1 MRASEKT
8 RRLTGLALLTA
19 IVAVLQVVASFV
31 KFGPFSITLALA
43 PILIGAALYGPKAGA
58 YLGGVFGVVVLIA
71 CILGWDPGGNALWNA
86 NPFLTACIC
95 LVKGIAAG
103 LAAGVVYRAIVG
115 KSLAHGTMMAGSIV
129 AGIVSPVVNTGLFV
143 LCLSLLFHDILVTW
157 AAGSELVYYVIF
169 TLTGINFVL
178 ELVINLVLST
188 VIVRVVGARGYAR

>member
-19 IVAVLQVVASFV
+19 IVAVLQVVASFI
-31 KFGPFSITLALA
+31 KFGPFTITLALA

-58 YLGGVFGVVVLIA
+58 YLGGVFGLVVLIA

-103 LAAGVVYRAIVG
+103 LAAGAVYRAVVG
-115 KSLAHGTMMAGSIV
+115 GSRAHGRMMTGSIV
-129 AGIVSPVVNTGLFV
+129 AGIVSPLVNTGLFV
-143 LCLSLLFHDILVTW
+143 LCLTLLFHDILVEW
-157 AAGSELVYYVIF
+157 AAGSELIYYIVF
-169 TLTGINFVL
+169 GLTGINFVL
-178 ELVINLVLST
+178 ELVLNLVLST
-188 VIVRVVGARGYAR
+188 VIVRVVGARKHA

>member
-19 IVAVLQVVASFV
+19 IVAVLQVVASFI
-31 KFGPFSITLALA
+31 KFGPFTITLALA

-58 YLGGVFGVVVLIA
+58 YLGGVFGLVVLIA
-71 CILGWDPGGNALWNA
+71 CILGWDPGGSTLWNA

-115 KSLAHGTMMAGSIV
+115 GSRAHGRMMTGSIV
-129 AGIVSPVVNTGLFV
+129 AGVVSPLVNTGLFV
-143 LCLSLLFHDILVTW
+143 LALTLLFHDILVTW
-157 AAGSELVYYVIF
+157 AAGSELIYYIVF
-169 TLTGINFVL
+169 GLTGINFVL
-178 ELVINLVLST
+178 ELVLNLVLST
-188 VIVRVVGARGYAR
+188 VIVRVVGARSLA